1 MNPNDDQR
9 LRQRLHEEFGAL
21 EISPAPVLRVT
32 ARGRGVRA
40 RRRALAAGTAILTAL
55 AVVAAAHLNGRAAAP
70 PVTLNQPNPA
80 APGGVFASGTA
91 DGKPWALAV
100 RNIAAA
106 PGTRWCLPAVMFN
119 GHSGDVLF
127 KVTRGTPDFGNPAV
141 LAYVP
146 GFRGLSAIFTQLA
159 PGQTRLVGTSPGG
172 RTITA
177 RAVQVRACGITFNLA
192 GFAFAQRH
200 GPTEIATYGRFG
212 LGDGLV
218 VNTGSA
224 SVSMFAPTSPGV
236 WSNLDKTQAHI
247 AASQAEHP
255 IGAGTT
261 GTQIWHIRASLG
273 LYGQCY
279 TATLRTPGHGRGQS
293 SECVPVAAPP
303 RTAALSVVPV
313 AGAQTVLPGYAGLVN
328 PRTAYVIASVNDG
341 TTRRVVPA
349 RVAGRA
355 YIALVVPPGCQVTSL
370 SLFDSSGHVF
380 ANVGKF
386 VQPIPG
392 MPEPHG

>member
-1 MNPNDDQR
+1 MPWPP
-9 LRQRLHEEFGAL
+9 AWWS
-21 EISPAPVLRVT
+21 SPRSRSWRP
-32 ARGRGVRA
+32 GSFSK
-40 RRRALAAGTAILTAL
+40 AATGPAI
-55 AVVAAAHLNGRAAAP
+55 
-70 PVTLNQPNPA
+70 TLNAPNPA

-91 DGKPWALAV
+91 DGKPWTLAV

-119 GHSGDVLF
+119 GHNGDVLF
-127 KVTRGTPDFGNPAV
+127 KVTRGTPTFGNPAF

-146 GFRGLSAIFTQLA
+146 GFRGVSAIFTQVA
-159 PGQTRLVGTSPGG
+159 PGQTRLVGTSPDG
-172 RTITA
+172 RSITA
-177 RAVQVRACGITFNLA
+177 RAVQVRACGTTFNLA

-224 SVSMFAPTSPGV
+224 SVSMFAATSPGV
-236 WSNLDKTQAHI
+236 WCEPGQDPGRTSLPPR
-247 AASQAEHP
+247 SEHP
-255 IGAGTT
+255 IGTGTT
-261 GTQIWHIRASLG
+261 GTQTWHIRASLG

-303 RTAALSVVPV
+303 RTATLTVVPL
-313 AGAQTVLPGYAGLVN
+313 AGAQTGLPGYAGPVN

-349 RVAGRA
+349 RVGGRA
-355 YIALVVPPGCQVTSL
+355 YIALVVPSGCQVTSL
-370 SLFDSSGHVF
+370 RLFDSSGHVF